1 MSTVDVFA
9 IEEAMKMAALDQH
22 RGYVK
27 DSYGE
32 VKQDRDTE
40 YMAISQ
46 AAGYQII
53 REPLWNKGMFLSS
66 NFPSCPHSSCRAVPR
81 TGGATSRYLVL
92 VNICA
97 IMLLFAP

>member
-40 YMAISQ
+40 YVAVSQ

-53 REPLWNKGMFLSS
+53 REPLWNKGMFFSRLI
-66 NFPSCPHSSCRAVPR
+66 PSLCRAVPS
-81 TGGATSRYLVL
+81 ATSRYLVL

-97 IMLLFAP
+97 MRMLLLAP